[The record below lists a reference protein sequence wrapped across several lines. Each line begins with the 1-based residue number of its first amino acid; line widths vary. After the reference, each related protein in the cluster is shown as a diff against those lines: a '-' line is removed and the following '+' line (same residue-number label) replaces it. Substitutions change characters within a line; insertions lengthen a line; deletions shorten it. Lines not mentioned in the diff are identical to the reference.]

1 MKTMRVL
8 RDERGNILVL
18 TAMSM
23 AALVG
28 IMALAIDIGNLYYTQ
43 RQLQTL
49 ADAAAIAGALEV
61 TACSGSSNCAVMQ
74 AAAKSAL
81 TEGGSTTPTVF
92 QQCATASGS
101 GLLLTINNS
110 PCALGASD
118 PNNGNINYVEAVVT
132 KNVPTYFGG
141 YLGISTFKIS
151 ARAEA
156 GAATPVASGN
166 GPCILTTGTM
176 TLQGG
181 TGGITDAAGTT
192 CGITV
197 DSSSSS
203 AVSSNS
209 GKVTVSYFDVVG
221 KVQNSGATITP
232 SPTTGVTAVADPFL
246 AEINNGTLS
255 TPAEGT
261 TQAVSTVG
269 GTTTLQ
275 PGYYP
280 NGINFNGSGYTVTLD
295 PGVYYMGGSLNI
307 GDITVT
313 GTGVTLYMANGT
325 LQPNSSATV
334 NLTAPTTGPTAGLV
348 VWQPASNTS
357 GMDLDTGSNLS
368 FGGGIYLPG
377 ATLTLNSGSGVSAMG
392 MIVAQSLILD
402 SGASI
407 TLSCSSMPGGVCPG
421 GGSGGKANGSTS
433 IVLAE

>member
-1 MKTMRVL
+1 
-8 RDERGNILVL
+8 
-18 TAMSM
+18 M

-156 GAATPVASGN
+156 GAATPVVSGN
-166 GPCILTTGTM
+166 GACMSITGTSGTTI

-181 TGGITDAAGTT
+181 STGGIKDATGTS
-192 CGITV
+192 CGIMI

-203 AVSSNS
+203 AVMSNS
-209 GKVTVSYFDVVG
+209 GTVTVSYFDVVG

-232 SPTTGVTAVADPFL
+232 SPTTGATSVADPFQT
-246 AEINNGTLS
+246 EINNGTLS

-261 TQAVSTVG
+261 TQSVSEV
-269 GTTTLQ
+269 TTNGAELS

-280 NGINFNGSGYTVTLD
+280 NGLTFNCSGCSITLD
-295 PGVYYMGGSLNI
+295 PGVYYISGNVI
-307 GDITVT
+307 FDANCTVSGT
-313 GTGVTLYMANGT
+313 GGVTLYLANGQMNMNSVST
-325 LQPNSSATV
+325 LD
-334 NLTAPTTGPTAGLV
+334 LTAPSSGSTAGLV
-348 VWQPASNTS
+348 IWEPASNTNELN
-357 GMDLDTGSNLS
+357 LDTGSSSTLK
-368 FGGGIYLPG
+368 GAIYLPN
-377 ATLTLNSGSGVSAMG
+377 AELQMNSSSVSTFG
-392 MIVAQSLILD
+392 MIVAQSLMLD

-407 TLSCSSMPGGVCPG
+407 TLNCALMPSGVCPG
-421 GGSGGKANGSTS
+421 GSGGGKANGSTS